1 MVPSSVVQG
10 RKVGGQGVF
19 GCPPSLIRG
28 ILPLLRATQSPPGG
42 DQRPPCKWCCPH
54 PQPPTQETR
63 PLRAGV
69 RPLDPSE
76 PAQPSL
82 AISPECSP
90 AGHSVKG
97 TLSPRVYEPRSP
109 CPAGGASTSG
119 SPPSWPHPLSSC
131 RAPRGPGAQPGHRPA
146 ARDPVCGR
154 AVGRCTYRCSVGST
168 ARGWS
173 LPLGIPWSITIVS
186 VFARQNPLD
195 RMISENESGAGRS
208 RKGSALDPDALTLP
222 PPTAPSAHTSQLR
235 G

>member
-109 CPAGGASTSG
+109 CPAGGGEHFRKPPILAASAFFLRSPTWARSPARAPASSSG
-119 SPPSWPHPLSSC
+119 SRVRKGSGSVHLQVL
-131 RAPRGPGAQPGHRPA
+131 RGVHGQGLVFA
-146 ARDPVCGR
+146 ARDPVVDNNR
-154 AVGRCTYRCSVGST
+154 FRIR
-168 ARGWS
+168 
-173 LPLGIPWSITIVS
+173 
-186 VFARQNPLD
+186 
-195 RMISENESGAGRS
+195 
-208 RKGSALDPDALTLP
+208 
-222 PPTAPSAHTSQLR
+222 
-235 G
+235 